1 MTKAELL
8 QKVAK
13 RTSLSQAMT
22 SKVLD
27 ATLSEIRGLLG
38 KGGSISFTGFGSFMT
53 SKRAKRKGRNP
64 QTGREMVIPASKVA
78 RFRPGKALKEAVSGK
93 KK

>member
-13 RTSLSQAMT
+13 RTSLSQTQTA
-22 SKVLD
+22 KVLD
-27 ATLSEIRGLLG
+27 ATLSEIRGVLG
-38 KGGSISFTGFGSFMT
+38 KGGSISFTGFGSFVT
-53 SKRAKRKGRNP
+53 AKRAKRKGRNP

-78 RFRPGKALKEAVSGK
+78 RFRPGKNLKEAVSGK
-93 KK
+93 RK

>member
-13 RTSLSQAMT
+13 RTNLSQAQT
-22 SKVLD
+22 GKVLD
-27 ATLSEIRGLLG
+27 ATLMEIRGLMS
-38 KGGSISFTGFGSFMT
+38 KGGNLSLTGFGTFLV

-64 QTGREMVIPASKVA
+64 QTGKEMTIPASRVV
-78 RFRPGKALKEAVSGK
+78 RFRAGKGLKEAVGGK